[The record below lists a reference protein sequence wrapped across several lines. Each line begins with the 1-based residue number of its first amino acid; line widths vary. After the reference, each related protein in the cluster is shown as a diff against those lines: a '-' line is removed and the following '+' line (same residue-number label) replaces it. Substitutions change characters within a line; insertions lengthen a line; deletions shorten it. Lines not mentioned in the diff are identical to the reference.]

1 MRDSSIYCAE
11 MSVTERE
18 ITSQPGKWRE
28 VLQLL
33 PAVRSRLPVAGQRV
47 AAIGCGTS
55 YFIAEA
61 VAGLREIL
69 GLGET
74 DAFVASEIPAGRRY
88 DLVIAIS
95 RSGTTTEV
103 VRALE
108 GLADG
113 MRSLAITAV
122 ADTPVVGAADEA
134 IVLEFADEES
144 VVQTRFATTALALMR
159 AHFGQDLEAVIAD
172 GEASIARPLPVDPA
186 DYEQFVFLGR
196 DWTVGLAD
204 EAALKFREAA
214 GAWTES
220 YHAMEYRHGPIS
232 VAGSGTLVWF
242 LSDVEPALV
251 DDVRA
256 TGATVVVGSLD
267 PMAELVSIQ
276 QMAVA
281 LAQARGLDPDRPA
294 HLTRSVVL
302 P

>member
-1 MRDSSIYCAE
+1 
-11 MSVTERE
+11 MSVTETE
-18 ITSQPGKWRE
+18 ISSQPEKWRE
-28 VLQLL
+28 AFELL
-33 PAVRSRLPVAGQRV
+33 PAVQSRLPVNGERV
-47 AAIGCGTS
+47 AVIGCGTS
-55 YFIAEA
+55 YFVAEA
-61 VAGLREIL
+61 VSRLRETL

-74 DAFVASEIPAGRRY
+74 DAFVASELPVGRRY
-88 DLVIAIS
+88 DLVAAIS

-108 GLADG
+108 ALPAG
-113 MRSLAITAV
+113 MRSLAISAV
-122 ADTPVVGAADEA
+122 GEAPVVNAADQA
-134 IVLEFADEES
+134 VLLPFADEES
-144 VVQTRFATTALALMR
+144 VVQTRFATTVLALMR
-159 AHFGQDLEAVIAD
+159 AHFGQDLEAIIAD
-172 GEASIARPLPVDPA
+172 GEAGIARPLPADPNEF
-186 DYEQFVFLGR
+186 EQFVFLGR
-196 DWTVGLAD
+196 DWTIGLAD

-242 LSDVEPALV
+242 LGDTEPALV
-251 DDVRA
+251 QDVRA

-276 QMAVA
+276 QMAVV
-281 LAQARGLDPDRPA
+281 LAHARGLDPDRPA

>member
-1 MRDSSIYCAE
+1 V
-11 MSVTERE
+11 SVTETE
-18 ITSQPGKWRE
+18 IFSQPEKWRE
-28 VLQLL
+28 ALELL
-33 PAVRSRLPVAGQRV
+33 PTVRSQLPGVGRRV
-47 AAIGCGTS
+47 AVIGCGTS
-55 YFIAEA
+55 YFVAEA
-61 VAGLREIL
+61 VSRLREIL
-69 GLGET
+69 GLGES
-74 DAFVASEIPAGRRY
+74 DAFVASEMPVGRRY
-88 DLVIAIS
+88 DLVLAIS

-103 VRALE
+103 VRAL
-108 GLADG
+108 GSLAG
-113 MRSLAITAV
+113 GTPSLAISAV
-122 ADTPVVGAADEA
+122 ADTPVVRAADEA
-134 IVLEFADEES
+134 VVLAFADEES
-144 VVQTRFATTALALMR
+144 VVQTRFATTVLALMR

-172 GEASIARPLPVDPA
+172 AEAGLVRPLPVDPA
-186 DYEQFVFLGR
+186 DFEHFVFLGR

-232 VAGSGTLVWF
+232 VAGSGTLVWL
-242 LSDVEPALV
+242 LSDGEPALV
-251 DDVRA
+251 RDVRA

-281 LAQARGLDPDRPA
+281 LAESRGLDPDRPA